1 MLHSSMFHISDS
13 ARYNL
18 RSTIPIW
25 LVLIV
30 TTIVVSLV
38 SEPFRSAINAGNLLA
53 VMAPLIIVSCGQCLV
68 IVLGGIDLSVGSV
81 MSLATVMAA
90 SYTSFGGDF
99 GANVA
104 IVLGMGLVIGLV
116 NGAGVILGINPLI
129 MTLSTL
135 ALAKGVALLLLP
147 SPGGALAPTMNAVL
161 NSGVGLI
168 PLFFFILAVLVAI
181 VLWYVLAA
189 TTLGRRIYA
198 VGGSIPNAGKS
209 GISWRRTT
217 ILVYAA
223 SGLLAAVAGLGL
235 LGRIF
240 TGDPLSGDPYTLDSI
255 TAVVLGGVALTGGRG
270 SILGAVAGAMLLA
283 LIDNLFNIFNIFSY
297 YQFVAKGLI
306 LIVALLLYTSG
317 GFRHLSLHRVIPR
330 YLLGERTP

>member
-1 MLHSSMFHISDS
+1 MQRSAVLRISDS

-25 LVLIV
+25 VVLVV
-30 TTIVVSLV
+30 TTVIVSLI
-38 SEPFRSAINAGNLLA
+38 SEPFRSGINIGNLVA

-68 IVLGGIDLSVGSV
+68 ILLGGIDLSVGSV
-81 MSLATVMAA
+81 MSLATVVAA
-90 SYTSFGGDF
+90 SYTTFGGDF
-99 GANVA
+99 GVNVA
-104 IVLGMGLVIGLV
+104 IILGIGLAIGLI

-135 ALAKGVALLLLP
+135 ALAKGAALLVLS

-161 NSGVGLI
+161 NLGTGLV
-168 PLFFFILAVLVAI
+168 PLFFFPLAVVIAI
-181 VLWYVLAA
+181 VLWYLLSA
-189 TTLGRRIYA
+189 TTIGRRIYA
-198 VGGSIPNAGKS
+198 VGGSVPNAAKS
-209 GISWRRTT
+209 GINWRRTT
-217 ILVYAA
+217 LLVYAV
-223 SGLLAAVAGLGL
+223 SGLLATVAGLAL

-306 LIVALLLYTSG
+306 LIVALFLYTAG
-317 GFRHLSLHRVIPR
+317 DFRQIDLHRIMPR